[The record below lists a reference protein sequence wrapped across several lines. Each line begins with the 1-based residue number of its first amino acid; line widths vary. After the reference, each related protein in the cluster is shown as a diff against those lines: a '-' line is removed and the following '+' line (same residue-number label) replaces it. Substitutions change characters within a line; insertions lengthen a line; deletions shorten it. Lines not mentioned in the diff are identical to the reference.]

1 MKKSLITSGPALC
14 MGAAKA
20 LVKLRM
26 YWLLLLSYAMS
37 KISFVAEGETLDDWI
52 TVKPVLSGHSKK
64 KTKEMS

>member
-14 MGAAKA
+14 MGVAKA

-52 TVKPVLSGHSKK
+52 TVKPVATQK